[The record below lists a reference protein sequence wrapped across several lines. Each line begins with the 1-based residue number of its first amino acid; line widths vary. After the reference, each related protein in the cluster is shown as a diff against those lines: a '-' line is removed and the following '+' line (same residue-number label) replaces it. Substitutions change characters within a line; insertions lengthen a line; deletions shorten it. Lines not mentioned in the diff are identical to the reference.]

1 MCAQIRAIK
10 VGERCRCT
18 YRSVGFVRQIPHIKS
33 RIKDTVLDHGPCV
46 IALELFWLNMKRY
59 IIQRSVLIDSYLGVH
74 ILWRPFALITV
85 IIIVGYSNRDVQPSH
100 DNRVR
105 SFAVH
110 LPTYKD
116 RGRRCVRS
124 FCTRSRP
131 SRRPRRRP

>member
-1 MCAQIRAIK
+1 
-10 VGERCRCT
+10 
-18 YRSVGFVRQIPHIKS
+18 
-33 RIKDTVLDHGPCV
+33 
-46 IALELFWLNMKRY
+46 MKRY

-85 IIIVGYSNRDVQPSH
+85 IIIVGYSNKDVHPSH

-116 RGRRCVRS
+116 HGRSCVRS

-131 SRRPRRRP
+131 SRRPRRRPLCPVLVRGRSQPPPPSLLCTRQGTSSWHQIWTLSVGIKTGW